1 MSRIPLLTIT
11 VPFVLGIL
19 AYYGAGQTGLLFAG
33 LSVCVAVAGVV
44 LRLYKT
50 LVVILFAGMAGYMV
64 AMLRSPN
71 SLPAEIGGDRLYS
84 GVIEAETERGSMRIM
99 EVRIDSCGG
108 TPSPT
113 FTVKAILPTLGI
125 AVEECDRIRFVAD
138 IKPLS
143 HSCDLPDEIDYNASM
158 ARRGVVGECYVVPDS
173 VKGVTAE
180 AGWLNEVRR
189 WRCDVAAS
197 LAVGTLSAE
206 ASDFLIAALA
216 GERDILS
223 RAHRDLFSSAG
234 LAHLLALSGLHVGII
249 AFVLSMVLFP
259 LSLLGMRWLAGGLT
273 VLVLGMFAVMTG
285 LSPSVSRA
293 VIMCSVFILTFLL
306 QREWSPVN
314 ALCLAAVII
323 LTVTPYAVFSIG
335 FQLSFVAVVSII
347 VFSEK
352 LNPFIDERGSI
363 RRWGMMLVT
372 VPVAAMLG
380 TGIVTMFHF
389 NSFPVYFLP
398 GNIVVSFVIPVLLGG
413 GVVKAFVGLAG
424 FPTGWID
431 GVLDFLYGILHGVSE
446 RVSELPGAVVT
457 GVYIESRVVVAY
469 FFALA
474 LFALWLHRRRVV
486 YLLAAVAVGIFTLLL
501 PVMVGGRCLGEDEL
515 YVTRSHSETTAVM
528 SHGDRLMCYTT
539 AHPSMLRSVMARD
552 SSRYSLYKLR
562 RWLSGPDVLA
572 DGYHGDGLARI
583 DNVVS
588 FHGTRLQFV
597 SSGRQY
603 LVDSLHY
610 LVVCRGV
617 RGDIVSLASRLRPD
631 SVMLSSDLTL
641 RRHDRYCA
649 ELANAGIPYRSLRS
663 SPLVLK
669 AARRHCGQ

>member
-1 MSRIPLLTIT
+1 
-11 VPFVLGIL
+11 
-19 AYYGAGQTGLLFAG
+19 
-33 LSVCVAVAGVV
+33 
-44 LRLYKT
+44 
-50 LVVILFAGMAGYMV
+50 
-64 AMLRSPN
+64 
-71 SLPAEIGGDRLYS
+71 
-84 GVIEAETERGSMRIM
+84 
-99 EVRIDSCGG
+99 
-108 TPSPT
+108 
-113 FTVKAILPTLGI
+113 
-125 AVEECDRIRFVAD
+125 
-138 IKPLS
+138 
-143 HSCDLPDEIDYNASM
+143 
-158 ARRGVVGECYVVPDS
+158 
-173 VKGVTAE
+173 
-180 AGWLNEVRR
+180 
-189 WRCDVAAS
+189 
-197 LAVGTLSAE
+197 
-206 ASDFLIAALA
+206 
-216 GERDILS
+216 
-223 RAHRDLFSSAG
+223 
-234 LAHLLALSGLHVGII
+234 
-249 AFVLSMVLFP
+249 
-259 LSLLGMRWLAGGLT
+259 
-273 VLVLGMFAVMTG
+273 
-285 LSPSVSRA
+285 
-293 VIMCSVFILTFLL
+293 
-306 QREWSPVN
+306 
-314 ALCLAAVII
+314 
-323 LTVTPYAVFSIG
+323 
-335 FQLSFVAVVSII
+335 
-347 VFSEK
+347 
-352 LNPFIDERGSI
+352 
-363 RRWGMMLVT
+363 
-372 VPVAAMLG
+372 
-380 TGIVTMFHF
+380 
-389 NSFPVYFLP
+389 
-398 GNIVVSFVIPVLLGG
+398 
-413 GVVKAFVGLAG
+413 
-424 FPTGWID
+424 
-431 GVLDFLYGILHGVSE
+431 VSE

-562 RWLSGPDVLA
+562 RGLSGPDVLA

-610 LVVCRGV
+610 LVVCRGF